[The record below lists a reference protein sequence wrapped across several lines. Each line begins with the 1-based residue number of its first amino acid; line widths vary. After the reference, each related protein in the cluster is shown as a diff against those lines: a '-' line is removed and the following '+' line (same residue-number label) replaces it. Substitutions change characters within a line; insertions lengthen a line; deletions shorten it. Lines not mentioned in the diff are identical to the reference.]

1 MKVAP
6 RSRPGRPRDPRLDEA
21 IVLAADQLL
30 RERGYA
36 NMSIEAVAALAGTT
50 VPSVRRRYPSKAALA
65 IAAVD
70 SLRVDPLTLGDGP
83 PRERALAILEN
94 FGRNLRRP
102 NSIALLATLLAEEQ
116 RTPELIRRFRA
127 RLAGPRRRAL
137 REALELGVEEGQLPG
152 DLDVDAAENML
163 IGAFYARY
171 VSTGSIP
178 RNWALRVLG
187 QIWPPG

>member
-1 MKVAP
+1 LKP
-6 RSRPGRPRDPRLDEA
+6 TTTSRPGRPRDPHLDDA
-21 IVLAADQLL
+21 ILRAAERLL

-50 VPSVRRRYPSKAALA
+50 VPSVRRRYPGKAALA
-65 IAAVD
+65 LAVVD

-102 NSIALLATLLAEEQ
+102 DSIALLATLLSEES
-116 RTPELIRRFRA
+116 RTPELMRRFRD

-137 REALELGVEEGQLPG
+137 REALELGVKEGQLPAE
-152 DLDVDAAENML
+152 LDPDAAENML

-171 VSTGSIP
+171 VGTGSIP
-178 RNWALRVLG
+178 RNWARRVLG